1 MPPTSPV
8 NSIYVYIWNLI
19 NSSFWLAWRNNSV
32 SSVLWWEGVGPVW
45 LWWMW
50 LCECCPIYPHQN
62 TRWCLDSNYRFCQS
76 FAWGSWIRQ
85 AQYPHGNMRFNWVEL
100 FLNFSREIN
109 YENNTT
115 FIIIEKFRNIGR
127 GQKLA
132 QMALEAILRC
142 ALIENKVRIA
152 TKFGKELT
160 GNILTV
166 TVTYTHALI
175 KQNCDTIGLVKPN
188 TKTL

>member
-1 MPPTSPV
+1 
-8 NSIYVYIWNLI
+8 
-19 NSSFWLAWRNNSV
+19 
-32 SSVLWWEGVGPVW
+32 
-45 LWWMW
+45 
-50 LCECCPIYPHQN
+50 
-62 TRWCLDSNYRFCQS
+62 
-76 FAWGSWIRQ
+76 
-85 AQYPHGNMRFNWVEL
+85 MRFNWVEL

-152 TKFGKELT
+152 RKFGKELT